1 VEKPQET
8 IARHKTAMT
17 RYSLS
22 RPLALAVSHRL
33 VSPER
38 SFFDFGSGRGTD
50 VRLLRKLGFEAN
62 GWDPHFD
69 PKAKI
74 VPADCVNLGY
84 VLNVIESPEERLDT
98 LKKAFELATKVL
110 IVAVRVDQALND
122 ASEFSD
128 GLLTKTGSF
137 QKLFTQDE
145 LRAYLRDVLGRQPHM
160 ASLGIAYIFKD
171 SMVEAEYLAELSLY
185 RPVSFREAVRAA
197 FAKDRIAK
205 RYLTLTRS
213 LGRPALPTEFP
224 SFPVLL
230 DRFGSTQR
238 IERIALSLL
247 KSDTLATARE
257 ERRVNILMY
266 MAMLRLQGLTP
277 PPIRML
283 SADVQA
289 DIKMLWPSY
298 KASIEAGTEFL
309 FDLGRPG
316 RIQEE
321 CRRATVGKKL
331 PDSLY
336 VHKSAEE
343 QLSPLLRL
351 MILVARRIV
360 GEVDYDLIKIA
371 LDGKKLS
378 FLAYQDFE
386 NVPHPTLRSSV
397 RVFLPTASYELRNY
411 TESLNPPILHRK
423 ETFLD
428 SLHPRYAEFERL
440 SASEDALGLLSR
452 NDIGTRHGWE
462 SLLES
467 RGLRIEGAEVL
478 GAARPEPI
486 GNLDQT

>member
-1 VEKPQET
+1 MENPAVT

-33 VSPER
+33 VSTAR
-38 SFFDFGSGRGTD
+38 SVFDFGSGRGTD
-50 VRLLRKLGFEAN
+50 VRLLRKLGIDAN

-69 PKAKI
+69 SEAEI
-74 VPADCVNLGY
+74 VSADCVSLGY
-84 VLNVIESPEERLDT
+84 VLNVIENPHERAET
-98 LKKAFELATKVL
+98 LRRAFDLATKVL
-110 IVAVRVDQALND
+110 IVAVRVDQALSD
-122 ASEFSD
+122 AAEFAD

-137 QKLFTQDE
+137 QKLFTQSE
-145 LRAYLRDVLGRQPHM
+145 LKSYLQEVLGRQPHM
-160 ASLGIAYIFKD
+160 ASLGIAYVFKD
-171 SMVEAEYLAELSLY
+171 SAAEAEYLAELSLY
-185 RPVSFREAVRAA
+185 RPASFREAVREA

-205 RYLTLTRS
+205 RYLKLTRS
-213 LGRPALPTEFP
+213 LGRSPLPAEFP
-224 SFPVLL
+224 LFPQLL
-230 DRFGSTQR
+230 DRFGSEQR

-247 KSDTLATARE
+247 TSDNLATARE
-257 ERRVNILMY
+257 ERRVNILTY
-266 MAMLRLQGLTP
+266 IAMLRLQGITP
-277 PPIRML
+277 PPIRSL
-283 SADVQA
+283 PEEVQA

-298 KASIEAGTEFL
+298 KASIKAGTEFL

-316 RIQEE
+316 RIHEE
-321 CRRATVGKKL
+321 CRLATVGKKL

-336 VHKSAEE
+336 IHKSAEA

-351 MILVARRIV
+351 MILTARRIV

-428 SLHPRYAEFERL
+428 PLHPRYTEFENL
-440 SASEDALGLLSR
+440 SAIEESLGLLSR
-452 NDIGTRHGWE
+452 NDIGTRNGWE
-462 SLLES
+462 SLLRS
-467 RGLRIEGAEVL
+467 KGLRIEGTEIL
-478 GAARPEPI
+478 GSDPLESSI
-486 GNLDQT
+486 SLDQP

>member
-1 VEKPQET
+1 
-8 IARHKTAMT
+8 MT

-22 RPLALAVSHRL
+22 RPLALAVSHRV
-33 VSPER
+33 VSTER
-38 SFFDFGSGRGTD
+38 SFFDFGSGRGAD
-50 VRLLRKLGFEAN
+50 VRLLRKLGVDAN

-69 PKAKI
+69 PEAEI
-74 VPADCVNLGY
+74 VSADCVNLGY
-84 VLNVIESPEERLDT
+84 VLNVIENPHERTET
-98 LKKAFELATKVL
+98 LRRAFDLATKVL
-110 IVAVRVDQALND
+110 IVAVRVDQALSD
-122 ASEFSD
+122 AAEFSD

-145 LRAYLRDVLGRQPHM
+145 LKAYLRDAVGLQPHM

-171 SMVEAEYLAELSLY
+171 SAAEAEYLAELSLY
-185 RPVSFREAVRAA
+185 RPASFREAVRAA

-213 LGRPALPTEFP
+213 LGRPPLPTEFP
-224 SFPVLL
+224 SFPQLL

-247 KSDTLATARE
+247 KSNTLATARE

-266 MAMLRLQGLTP
+266 IAMLRLQGLTP
-277 PPIRML
+277 PPIRSL
-283 SADVQA
+283 SEEVQA

-321 CRRATVGKKL
+321 CRRAIVGKKL
-331 PDSLY
+331 PDSIY
-336 VHKSAEE
+336 VHKSAEA
-343 QLSPLLRL
+343 QLSSLLRL
-351 MILVARRIV
+351 MIWTARRIV

-386 NVPHPTLRSSV
+386 VVPHPTLRSSV

-411 TESLNPPILHRK
+411 KESVNPPILHRK

-428 SLHPRYAEFERL
+428 PLHPRYAEFEKL
-440 SASEDALGLLSR
+440 SATEESLGLLSR
-452 NDIGTRHGWE
+452 NDIGTRNGWE
-462 SLLES
+462 SLLQS
-467 RGLRIEGAEVL
+467 RGLRIEGTEIL
-478 GAARPEPI
+478 GAERLEPS

>member
-1 VEKPQET
+1 V
-8 IARHKTAMT
+8 
-17 RYSLS
+17 
-22 RPLALAVSHRL
+22 VST
-33 VSPER
+33 ER
-38 SFFDFGSGRGTD
+38 SFFDFGSGRGAD
-50 VRLLRKLGFEAN
+50 VRLLRKLGVDAN

-69 PKAKI
+69 PEAEI
-74 VPADCVNLGY
+74 VSADCVNLGY
-84 VLNVIESPEERLDT
+84 VLNVIENPHERTET
-98 LKKAFELATKVL
+98 LRRAFDLATKVL
-110 IVAVRVDQALND
+110 IVAVRVDQALSD
-122 ASEFSD
+122 AAEFSD

-145 LRAYLRDVLGRQPHM
+145 LKAYLRDAVGLQPHM

-171 SMVEAEYLAELSLY
+171 SAAEAEYLAELSLY
-185 RPVSFREAVRAA
+185 RPASFREAVRAA

-213 LGRPALPTEFP
+213 LGRPPLPTEFP
-224 SFPVLL
+224 SFPQLL

-247 KSDTLATARE
+247 KSNTLATARE

-266 MAMLRLQGLTP
+266 IAMLRLQGLTP
-277 PPIRML
+277 PPIRSL
-283 SADVQA
+283 SEEVQA

-321 CRRATVGKKL
+321 CRRAIVGKKL
-331 PDSLY
+331 PDSIY
-336 VHKSAEE
+336 VHKSAEA
-343 QLSPLLRL
+343 QLSSLLRL
-351 MILVARRIV
+351 MIWTARRIV

-386 NVPHPTLRSSV
+386 VVPHPTLRSSV

-411 TESLNPPILHRK
+411 KESVNPPILHRK

-428 SLHPRYAEFERL
+428 PLHPRYAEFEKL
-440 SASEDALGLLSR
+440 SATEESLGLLSR
-452 NDIGTRHGWE
+452 NDIGTRNGWE
-462 SLLES
+462 SLLQS
-467 RGLRIEGAEVL
+467 RGLRIEGTEIL
-478 GAARPEPI
+478 GAERLEPS